1 MEWILEYNVDRIKVE
16 EDNNR
21 PWRGILKSRNE
32 SKNALSVEKKE
43 EFIEYVAKALYL
55 YWHASFPF

>member
-1 MEWILEYNVDRIKVE
+1 MEWILEYNVDRIKK